1 METFFAGTRVIDGV
15 IVLTLF
21 EWAALYLY
29 FRLTGKGVAPRQYT
43 LNLVSGL
50 CLMLALRAALAS
62 APGVGM
68 ALCLACAG
76 LAHAAD
82 LWRRWQS

>member
-62 APGVGM
+62 GPGVGM